1 MIMMDETAKVFLIG
15 AFLTIFGIWSL
26 LRGLRERVNARNSA
40 PLQWAAAEGQ
50 VLEVKLNPERL
61 SETLT
66 QTITF
71 SYAIEG
77 HTYQAQESSA
87 ILPVGWLEPQTWKA
101 TLTSGSRVQVFYDR
115 HNPKLATLKNT
126 APRLSTS
133 GLITI
138 LCFGNAALSWIVLL
152 ARLV

>member
-1 MIMMDETAKVFLIG
+1 MMDETAKVFLIG
-15 AFLTIFGIWSL
+15 ACLTILGIWSL
-26 LRGLRERVNARNSA
+26 LRGLRQRSNAQNTT
-40 PLQWAAAEGQ
+40 PLRWAAAEGQ

-66 QTITF
+66 QTVTF

-101 TLTSGSRVQVFYDR
+101 SLSSGSRVQVFYDR
-115 HNPKLATLKNT
+115 QNPRLATLKNA
-126 APRLSTS
+126 APRFSTS
-133 GLITI
+133 VLITI
-138 LCFGNAALSWIVLL
+138 LCFGNAALSWVVLL